1 MSVSQGGVVKVS
13 MIIWYLFLIKV
24 ICMFNITSF
33 EKGRD
38 GENLHAHIT
47 VQAAVFMVARV

>member
-1 MSVSQGGVVKVS
+1 M
-13 MIIWYLFLIKV
+13 L
-24 ICMFNITSF
+24 NITSF